1 MARRDEYGPLPE
13 KSRMWKLATGEF
25 VTLWWAKTHQ
35 HRVDWY
41 ISKRCQVIAA
51 GREIIKKSPAYV
63 KKNGRLVCVRDE
75 NQEIPLNVKFGHAKQ
90 IDEMLR
96 TCLAKRKPEAE

>member
-1 MARRDEYGPLPE
+1 MSYAILVISDDAVINFMTASDEELRCRFANRSSLSPALDSKLQKCIDQMARRDEYGPLPE

-51 GREIIKKSPAYV
+51 GR
-63 KKNGRLVCVRDE
+63 
-75 NQEIPLNVKFGHAKQ
+75 
-90 IDEMLR
+90 
-96 TCLAKRKPEAE
+96 